1 MVVDGRDI
9 GTVVLPDASFKF
21 YLTASPEVR
30 AKRRYLEMQQ
40 KGEPGSYEEVLAAVI
55 ARDDQDMHR
64 EADPLRRADDAFL
77 IDSSNLT
84 LDETVQAMLDVIRE
98 AEK

>member
-1 MVVDGRDI
+1 M
-9 GTVVLPDASFKF
+9 
-21 YLTASPEVR
+21 
-30 AKRRYLEMQQ
+30 
-40 KGEPGSYEEVLAAVI
+40 LAAVI

-84 LDETVQAMLDVIRE
+84 LDETIQAMLDVIRE